1 MSRRV
6 EPSDHYAGPSVSE
19 AQLRA
24 RVVELAHAAGWRV
37 FSLPIAKTR
46 RPVKD
51 AVGYPDL
58 TLVRHKQVMWFE
70 LKADGGKLSDA
81 QWAWLEVLDNAYV
94 IIPEFLTNGALAKLL
109 ASGGMTR

>member
-1 MSRRV
+1 MPRRA
-6 EPSDHYAGPSVSE
+6 EASDHYAGPSVSE

-24 RVVELAHAAGWRV
+24 RVVQLAHAAGWRV

-58 TLVRHKQVMWFE
+58 TLARHGDVLWLE
-70 LKADGGKLSDA
+70 LKVDGGRLSED
-81 QWAWLEVLDNAYV
+81 QEHWLSALPNAYV
-94 IIPEFLTNGALAKLL
+94 IRPADLERNLGYLLVHGRLA
-109 ASGGMTR
+109 